1 MLNTFRS
8 CPRKFELQYLR
19 HWKPQSTNVHLHAGA
34 AFAAALEDCR
44 RAYYDL
50 GADPELAA
58 TIGLR
63 KLFETYGDFECP
75 PDSAKSLERMSQAFE
90 YYLDAFPLATDAAR
104 PKKMASGR
112 HAVEFSFAT
121 PIDDFFHPVTGQPL
135 IYSGRS
141 DMVVEMANG
150 VFIMDDKTTSQLGAS
165 WANQW
170 EMRAQFTGYCWAA
183 HRAGHAVDGVLVRG
197 VAILKTKFN
206 HAQHITYR
214 PAWEIDRWYT
224 QTLRDL
230 IRMRDMW
237 ESGLFDYNLGE
248 ACGEYGG
255 CMFVPICKKPNPDEW
270 LSAYFA
276 QKKWNPLTRME
287 EEIT

>member
-1 MLNTFRS
+1 M
-8 CPRKFELQYLR
+8 
-19 HWKPQSTNVHLHAGA
+19 
-34 AFAAALEDCR
+34 
-44 RAYYDL
+44 
-50 GADPELAA
+50 
-58 TIGLR
+58 
-63 KLFETYGDFECP
+63 
-75 PDSAKSLERMSQAFE
+75 
-90 YYLDAFPLATDAAR
+90 ATDAAR
-104 PKKMASGR
+104 PKKMASGQ

-121 PIDDFFHPVTGQPL
+121 PIIDFEHPDTRQPI

-141 DMVVEMANG
+141 DMIVEMANG
-150 VFIMDDKTTSQLGAS
+150 TFIMDDKTTSQLGAS

-183 HRAGHAVDGVLVRG
+183 KTAGHEVDGVLVRG

-214 PAWEIDRWYT
+214 PQWEIDRWYG
-224 QTLRDL
+224 QTLKDL
-230 IRMRDMW
+230 NSMKQMW
-237 ESGLFDYNLGE
+237 LLGEFDYNLGE

-287 EEIT
+287 EELS